1 MANDLLNSLS
11 LMVLVSYYLLSL
23 LDKVPTIS
31 KKIVD
36 EIIDNDLE
44 ENIFWHFF
52 ANKKIFLDTFLLI
65 KKNIFTLF
73 RQEKRIW
80 ETFLVEEKINF
91 GHFFAKKINIW
102 TLFWYQKSQKL
113 LRPTGEDSYTTTSTK
128 NFFGGFLK
136 IVTKI

>member
-44 ENIFWHFF
+44 
-52 ANKKIFLDTFLLI
+52 DT
-65 KKNIFTLF
+65 
-73 RQEKRIW
+73 
-80 ETFLVEEKINF
+80 
-91 GHFFAKKINIW
+91 
-102 TLFWYQKSQKL
+102 
-113 LRPTGEDSYTTTSTK
+113 
-128 NFFGGFLK
+128 
-136 IVTKI
+136 